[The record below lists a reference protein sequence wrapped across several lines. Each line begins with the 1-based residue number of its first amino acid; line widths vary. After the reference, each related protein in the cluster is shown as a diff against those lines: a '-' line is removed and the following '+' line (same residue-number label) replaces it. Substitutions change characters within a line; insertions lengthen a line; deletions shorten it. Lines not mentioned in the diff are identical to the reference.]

1 MLERF
6 TAPARETVVRARTE
20 AQALRHRFVGTE
32 HLLLALLDP
41 AAGEAY
47 AVLHEAGVEHDEVVL
62 GIRALVGPAA
72 GILTDEDAAALRTVG
87 IDLDA
92 VLARIEE
99 SFGPGALDVPPQPGR
114 QWGRIPFT
122 KRARKVLGLA
132 VREAVHLRHHY
143 IGTEH
148 ILLGLIREGDGLAAK
163 VLVDG
168 GYHLGGLRTAA
179 LTALRRAA

>member
-1 MLERF
+1 MSEATDLAAAASGTDSR
-6 TAPARETVVRARTE
+6 VGLRA
-20 AQALRHRFVGTE
+20 ALALRR
-32 HLLLALLDP
+32 LAERL
-41 AAGEAY
+41 EALQVTN
-47 AVLHEAGVEHDEVVL
+47 ARRQGWSWQEIAD
-62 GIRALVGPAA
+62 
-72 GILTDEDAAALRTVG
+72 ALRTVG